1 MLWDYV
7 GMSRSDASLRK
18 ALTQVPQLRQEFW
31 ERVVVP
37 GGTSNQNQNLEYAG
51 RVADYLEFAEVL
63 TLDALH
69 RAESCG
75 GHFRV
80 ESQTPDGEALRDDG
94 RYSYVAAWEF
104 GGLGAPPR
112 LHREPLDFQD
122 VHPTQRSY
130 K

>member
-37 GGTSNQNQNLEYAG
+37 GGASNQNQNLEYAG

-80 ESQTPDGEALRDDG
+80 RVADPGRGGPAGRRALQLRRRLG
-94 RYSYVAAWEF
+94 VRGA
-104 GGLGAPPR
+104 GGAPR